1 MPAVIVIGNDA
12 AWGEIRIPQ
21 IGLYGE
27 NAEVATRL
35 APTPYERLTE
45 VFGGH
50 AEHVD
55 RPAEIA
61 PALERALQAGA
72 PAIVNVMLDPD
83 AMAGHAYRGM

>member
-1 MPAVIVIGNDA
+1 MIGNDA

-21 IGLYGE
+21 IGIYGVE
-27 NAEVATRL
+27 GEVATRL
-35 APTPYERLTE
+35 APTRYDRLGE

-50 AEHVD
+50 GEHVE
-55 RPAEIA
+55 RPEEIA
-61 PALERALQAGA
+61 PALERALASGK